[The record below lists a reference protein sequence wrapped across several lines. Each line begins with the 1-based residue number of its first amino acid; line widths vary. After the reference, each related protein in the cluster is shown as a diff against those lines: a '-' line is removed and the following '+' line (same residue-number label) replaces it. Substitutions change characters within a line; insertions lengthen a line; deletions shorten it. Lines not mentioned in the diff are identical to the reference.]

1 MNKTDK
7 AIGLLREGR
16 LKEALAIISKFRI
29 GFTKDEKRTMEIA
42 SESLAGNASF
52 YEDIGIDT
60 RAYIRKAEEI
70 IRNKYKI
77 KYQYYYE

>member
-7 AIGLLREGR
+7 AIGLLREGM
-16 LKEALAIISKFRI
+16 LKEALAIFKMFRI
-29 GFTKDEKRTMEIA
+29 GITKEEHRTIEIA
-42 SESLAGNASF
+42 HESLAGNASF

-77 KYQYYYE
+77 K

>member
-16 LKEALAIISKFRI
+16 LTEALAIIKTFRI
-29 GFTKDEKRTMEIA
+29 GFTKEEHRTIEIA
-42 SESLAGNASF
+42 HESLAGNASF

-77 KYQYYYE
+77 K